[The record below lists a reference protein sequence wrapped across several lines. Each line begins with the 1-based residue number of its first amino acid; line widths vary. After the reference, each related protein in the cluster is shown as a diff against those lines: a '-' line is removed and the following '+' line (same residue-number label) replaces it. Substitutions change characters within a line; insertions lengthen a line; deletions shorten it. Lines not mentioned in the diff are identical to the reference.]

1 VPLQASAPN
10 LPCPALPNPQVA
22 KLLVYSPTQRA
33 TALDAMRHPFFDE
46 LRDPACRLPNGR
58 PLPPLFNWIDGELQ
72 QAAPELHAALQPRPA
87 AASP

>member
-1 VPLQASAPN
+1 MDGGGSIGAGSDCGVAAQRCVLCL
-10 LPCPALPNPQVA
+10 LPDART
-22 KLLVYSPTQRA
+22 SPR
-33 TALDAMRHPFFDE
+33 P
-46 LRDPACRLPNGR
+46 PRLAGR